1 MYRVP
6 ARPIRHR
13 IDQDAIGSGD
23 GARLVWL
30 LRELQVEFARIQQ
43 DFVHVV
49 GLDRADL
56 RAADAISQHW
66 EQPLTMGGLASLL
79 GLSTGAVTGTVDRL
93 ARAGFVERVPDASD
107 RRRVH
112 LHLTPKAEEVGMEFY
127 AEHIAAV
134 DRVASRFSGHAR
146 QTIESFCIALVETL
160 AVDLDEGALQR
171 ALAEVAPPTSG
182 PHE

>member
-1 MYRVP
+1 MHRVP

-13 IDQDAIGSGD
+13 IDREALGSGD

-30 LRELQVEFARIQQ
+30 LRELHVELARIQQ
-43 DFVHVV
+43 EFVQAV

-66 EQPLTMGGLASLL
+66 ERPLTMGGLASLL
-79 GLSTGAVTGTVDRL
+79 GLSSGAVTGTVDRL
-93 ARAGFVERVPDASD
+93 ARAGYVERVPDASD

-112 LHLTPKAEEVGMEFY
+112 LHLTPEAEEVGMRFF

-134 DRVASRFSGHAR
+134 DRVASRFPGHAR

-160 AVDLDEGALQR
+160 AADLDEATLRR
-171 ALAEVAPPTSG
+171 ALAEVAPETPDG
-182 PHE
+182 RA